1 MRDLARHRPFALPAI
16 VTLSLLQGVIDQ
28 LDLSRRIGWPAA
40 AAARL
45 LLSIT
50 LILTRANVLNAAETA
65 ALLRAARHLNRLGL
79 SRLILPR

>member
-16 VTLSLLQGVIDQ
+16 VTPSLLQGVIDR

-40 AAARL
+40 VAARL
-45 LLSIT
+45 LLRVT

-65 ALLRAARHLNRLGL
+65 ALLRAARRLNRLAL